1 MTREH
6 APSALPGVR
15 YGAITR
21 STDVR
26 GTFRE
31 IWREDRVDPID
42 PLDAGLPVGV
52 EPRFVQANLST
63 SAPGVLRGLH
73 LHRRQFDHWVV
84 AAGRAFVA
92 LVDVRPMLDGG
103 RAPRVETRALE
114 PDDWVD
120 IPVGVAHG
128 FLALD
133 DLQLIYFVTTAYD
146 GTDELG
152 FAWDDPLAA
161 VAWPSFT
168 TTDGNPILSDRD
180 RGNPSLEALVAR
192 LRTTSTG
199 DRGAGRG

>member
-1 MTREH
+1 
-6 APSALPGVR
+6 
-15 YGAITR
+15 
-21 STDVR
+21 
-26 GTFRE
+26 
-31 IWREDRVDPID
+31 
-42 PLDAGLPVGV
+42 
-52 EPRFVQANLST
+52 
-63 SAPGVLRGLH
+63 
-73 LHRRQFDHWVV
+73 
-84 AAGRAFVA
+84 
-92 LVDVRPMLDGG
+92 MLDGG